1 MQIDKF
7 IKCDVIRVTHK
18 LKRTK
23 VFERTMLSFT
33 IVNSKILTIKNLD
46 SQI

>member
-7 IKCDVIRVTHK
+7 IKWDLIRATRK

-23 VFERTMLSFT
+23 VFERIALSFT